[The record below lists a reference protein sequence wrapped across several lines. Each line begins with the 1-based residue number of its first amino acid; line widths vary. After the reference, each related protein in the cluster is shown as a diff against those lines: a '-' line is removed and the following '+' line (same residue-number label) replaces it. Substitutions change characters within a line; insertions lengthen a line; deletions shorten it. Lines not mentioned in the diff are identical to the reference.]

1 MQTHEHYEEL
11 CALAAIGQLS
21 PEEHQELSAH
31 LRACDLCRRAGD
43 DFAVILDQL
52 PSATPPDDS
61 GDTEELL
68 SESYRQ
74 KFLQKAAEEGVRFTP
89 EVTGSARMLSFALPW
104 GRKWQLLAFAA
115 AVSGMLAIA
124 IFIGTS
130 RFRDTNRQISRSSP
144 AQAGTGPTVSP
155 GPHSQLPQQQKDDA
169 FAGRIREDELERQ
182 VSVLKEQVRRM
193 LIEKDRVQTEYALL
207 KQQLAQLEAH
217 SDSTEQALSQGTSEL
232 ETVRKG
238 EAQLIATLVEKEN
251 RIRELSEELSAQTV
265 ALERERELSTAAK
278 DVRELMAARNMHMID
293 VYDFD
298 TRGKR
303 DKSFGRVFYTGNSM
317 IFYAFDLSD
326 KGQSSKVTF
335 QAWGQREGGGTA
347 PPKNLGVFYVDDHAQ
362 KRWVLR
368 VENPKLLS
376 SIDSV
381 FVTVEPSPGRDQPS
395 GKKLLYAYLG
405 TPPNH
410 P

>member
-21 PEEHQELSAH
+21 PEEHQELVVH
-31 LRACDLCRRAGD
+31 LRACDLCKRAGD

-74 KFLQKAAEEGVRFTP
+74 KFLQKAAAAGVRFTP
-89 EVTGSARMLSFALPW
+89 EVTGSARRLSFAS

-124 IFIGTS
+124 TLIGTS
-130 RFRDTNRQISRSSP
+130 RFRDINHQMSRSSP
-144 AQAGTGPTVSP
+144 AQTGIGPTVTP
-155 GPHSQLPQQQKDDA
+155 GPRSQLPQQQKDDA
-169 FAGRIREDELERQ
+169 FAGRIREEGLQRQ
-182 VSVLKEQVRRM
+182 VSVLKEQVRRT
-193 LIEKDRVQTEYALL
+193 LLEKDRVQTEYALL

-251 RIRELSEELSAQTV
+251 RIRQLSDELSAQTAAV
-265 ALERERELSTAAK
+265 ERERELSTAAK

-303 DKSFGRVFYTGNSM
+303 AKSFGRVFYTGKSM
-317 IFYAFDLSD
+317 VFYAFALGD

-347 PPKNLGVFYVDDHAQ
+347 PKNLGVFYVDDHAQ

-368 VENPKLLS
+368 VEDPKLLS